1 MINFANINFILV
13 QDISSPLVEN
23 WKKTWLSPFKR
34 QKMITGSVIML
45 FVVLLLPFFFSYI
58 EKRKGVL
65 INDWLL
71 AQIQPSNVSVIIFT
85 IIWGLILLIVIRAIS
100 SPSIYITFCW
110 TYVFVC
116 TARVISISLV
126 PLAPPVGFI
135 PLTDPLTS
143 VFYGHAVITKDLFF
157 SGHVSTLT
165 LIALCLKR
173 KTDKVIAWVA
183 VITVAF
189 LLLVQHIHYTI
200 DVLAAPVIVY
210 ALYRLTRNFLYKG
223 AKQARTVENIYLMDK

>member
-1 MINFANINFILV
+1 LINFANINFILV

>member
-1 MINFANINFILV
+1 LINFVDIKFILV
-13 QDISSPLVEN
+13 HDISSPLKEN
-23 WKKTWLSPFKR
+23 WKKIWGSPFKR
-34 QKMITGSVIML
+34 QKMVTGSVIML
-45 FVVLLLPFFFSYI
+45 VGVLLLPFFFSYI
-58 EKRKGVL
+58 ERRKGVL

-71 AQIQPSNVSVIIFT
+71 AQIPPTNVSVIIFT

-126 PLAPPVGFI
+126 PLAPPAGFI
-135 PLTDPLTS
+135 PLSDPLTS

-173 KTDKVIAWVA
+173 KADKLIAWAA
-183 VITVAF
+183 VITVGF
-189 LLLVQHIHYTI
+189 LLLVQHVHYTI
-200 DVLAAPVIVY
+200 DVFAAPFIVY
-210 ALYRLTRNFLYKG
+210 ILYRFTRNFLYKG
-223 AKQARTVENIYLMDK
+223 TKQTRAVENIYLMDK